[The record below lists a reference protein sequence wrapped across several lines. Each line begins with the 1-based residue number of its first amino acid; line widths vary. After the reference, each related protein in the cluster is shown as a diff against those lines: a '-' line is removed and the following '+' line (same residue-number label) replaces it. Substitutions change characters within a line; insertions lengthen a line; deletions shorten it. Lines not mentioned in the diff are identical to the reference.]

1 MEERT
6 LTIKMKG
13 KLEEINAFCSAVGEL
28 SNRCDIEA
36 EF

>member
-1 MEERT
+1 MAERT

-13 KLEEINAFCSAVGEL
+13 RLEEINAFCSAVGEL
-28 SNRCDIEA
+28 SNDFDLEV